1 MKLRIVPVTSYQQ
14 NCSIIACESSNAAA
28 FIDPGGEAG
37 KLAAIADAAGLKP
50 SMVLLTH
57 GHLDHVGGAAELA
70 ARYAIPVIGPHQ
82 ADGYWLEMLPQQADM
97 FGFPPAEAL
106 QPDRWLE
113 EGEVIELGEEKLEV
127 LHCPGHTPGHVVFYN
142 RAAGLLFSGDVLFK
156 GSIGRSDFP
165 GGDHDQLI
173 ASIND
178 KLLVLGNEV
187 KVIPGHGAETSI
199 GEERRGNPFL

>member
-50 SMVLLTH
+50 TMVLLTH
-57 GHLDHVGGAAELA
+57 GHLDHVGAAAELA

-113 EGEVIELGEEKLEV
+113 EGEEIELGEEKLEV

-178 KLLVLGNEV
+178 KLLVLGDEV
-187 KVIPGHGAETSI
+187 KVISGHGAETTI